1 MLSGS
6 RIKKRQVPFHRQANV
21 CTLRPAAM
29 TGKPSGWCWE
39 YVNGIIQNQS
49 PKITYSS
56 YMNVTW
62 NGMFKTGRSI
72 DTQSRLVTA
81 SLGAQWQT
89 VCLPVQE
96 TWAWPLGQQDP
107 LEEETATHSSVL
119 AWRIP
124 RTEKPGGLQS
134 MGSLKSQTWLIN
146 STPPQRAGAG
156 GRKEAGEWQLMGAR
170 FDSMVMKMF

>member
-134 MGSLKSQTWLIN
+134 MGSQKSRT
-146 STPPQRAGAG
+146 
-156 GRKEAGEWQLMGAR
+156 QLSG
-170 FDSMVMKMF
+170 